1 MEILSTS
8 NDLQK
13 LNSVL
18 DSFIVQKTIPS
29 LRSILEEP
37 ITHHLRNTQEIPL
50 INLDLIISNLEEMN
64 IMSAVYIKCVGDIHM
79 GVLLYLP
86 EEESKTLAAKLLG
99 KPISS
104 ELAGIATSSISE
116 IGNIL
121 TASLINAISIDM
133 GYKICSS
140 VPGYAVE
147 FFRTLLEAVVSDF
160 GNESDTLVVS
170 NVELHGVNSGIG
182 IHILLIQDPSEVKK
196 LVI

>member
-1 MEILSTS
+1 MSTS
-8 NDLQK
+8 CNDLQK

-18 DSFIVQKTIPS
+18 DSFIVHKTIPS
-29 LRSILEEP
+29 LGSILEEP
-37 ITHHLRNTQEIPL
+37 ITHLLRKTQEIPVM
-50 INLDLIISNLEEMN
+50 NLDLVISDLEEMN
-64 IMSAVYIKCVGDIHM
+64 VMSAVYVKCIGDIHM

-86 EEESKTLAAKLLG
+86 EKESKTLAAKLLG
-99 KPISS
+99 KPISN
-104 ELAGIATSSISE
+104 ELVGIATSSISE

-121 TASLINAISIDM
+121 TASLINAISLGT

-170 NVELHGVNSGIG
+170 NVELYGVNSGIG
-182 IHILLIQDPSEVKK
+182 IHMLLIQDPSEVKK

>member
-1 MEILSTS
+1 LSTGC

-18 DSFIVQKTIPS
+18 DSFIVRKTIPS
-29 LRSILEEP
+29 LSSILEEP
-37 ITHHLRNTQEIPL
+37 ITHFLRNTQEIPTM
-50 INLDLIISNLEEMN
+50 NLDLIISDLEEMN
-64 IMSAVYIKCVGDIHM
+64 VMSAVYVKCTGDIHM

-86 EEESKTLAAKLLG
+86 EKESKILAEKLLG
-99 KPISS
+99 KSISN

-121 TASLINAISIDM
+121 TASLTNAISIGT

-147 FFRTLLEAVVSDF
+147 FFRTLIEAVVSDF

-170 NVELHGVNSGIG
+170 NVELCGVNSGIG
-182 IHILLIQDPSEVKK
+182 MHMLLIQDPSEIKK

>member
-1 MEILSTS
+1 VKILNTS

-18 DSFIVQKTIPS
+18 DFFIVQKTIPS
-29 LRSILEEP
+29 LCSILEEP
-37 ITHHLRNTQEIPL
+37 ITHHLRKTQEIPVM
-50 INLDLIISNLEEMN
+50 NLDLIMPNIEEMHL
-64 IMSAVYIKCVGDIHM
+64 MSAVYIKCVGDIHM
-79 GVLLYLP
+79 GVLLYMP
-86 EEESKTLAAKLLG
+86 EKESKTLAAKLLG

-147 FFRTLLEAVVSDF
+147 FFRTLLDAVVSDF
-160 GNESDTLVVS
+160 GNESDTLIVS
-170 NVELHGVNSGIG
+170 NVELHSVNSDID
-182 IHILLIQDPSEVKK
+182 IHMLLIQDPSEMKK

>member
-1 MEILSTS
+1 MSISSE
-8 NDLQK
+8 LQK

-18 DSFIVQKTIPS
+18 DSFIVHKTIPS
-29 LRSILEEP
+29 LGVILDEP
-37 ITHHLRNTQEIPL
+37 ITHFLRKTQKIP
-50 INLDLIISNLEEMN
+50 IENIDSIISHLEEMN

-79 GVLLYLP
+79 GVMLYLP
-86 EEESKTLAAKLLG
+86 EQESKILAAKLLG
-99 KPISS
+99 KHISS
-104 ELAGIATSSISE
+104 DLAGIETSSISE

-121 TASLINAISIDM
+121 TASLINAISIDT

-160 GNESDTLVVS
+160 ENQSDALVVS
-170 NVELHGVNSGIG
+170 NVELCGINSGIC
-182 IHILLIQDPSEVKK
+182 IHMLLIQDPSEVKK

>member
-1 MEILSTS
+1 M
-8 NDLQK
+8 
-13 LNSVL
+13 
-18 DSFIVQKTIPS
+18 
-29 LRSILEEP
+29 
-37 ITHHLRNTQEIPL
+37 
-50 INLDLIISNLEEMN
+50 NLDLIISDLEEMN
-64 IMSAVYIKCVGDIHM
+64 VMSAVYVKCTGDIHM

-86 EEESKTLAAKLLG
+86 EKESKILAEKLLG
-99 KPISS
+99 KSISN

-121 TASLINAISIDM
+121 TASLTNAISIGT

-147 FFRTLLEAVVSDF
+147 FFRTLIEAVVSDF

-170 NVELHGVNSGIG
+170 NVGLCGVNSGIG
-182 IHILLIQDPSEVKK
+182 MHMLLIQDPSEIKK

>member
-1 MEILSTS
+1 MSTS
-8 NDLQK
+8 CNDLQK
-13 LNSVL
+13 LNLVL
-18 DSFIVQKTIPS
+18 DSFIVHKTIPS
-29 LRSILEEP
+29 LGSILEEP
-37 ITHHLRNTQEIPL
+37 ITHLLRKTQEIPVM
-50 INLDLIISNLEEMN
+50 NLDLVISDLEEMN
-64 IMSAVYIKCVGDIHM
+64 VMSAVYVKCIGDIHM

-86 EEESKTLAAKLLG
+86 EKESKTLAAKLLG
-99 KPISS
+99 KPISN
-104 ELAGIATSSISE
+104 ELVGIATSSISE

-121 TASLINAISIDM
+121 TASLINAISLGT

-170 NVELHGVNSGIG
+170 NVELYGVNSGIG
-182 IHILLIQDPSEVKK
+182 IHMLLIQDPSEVKK